1 MTTATATQSRLVLG
15 YAAALGAAFCYGA
28 AAVIVRKIVDDYSSP
43 MVGAAFSLL
52 FGTLIIALIFR
63 KTAVTDITAAPRRG
77 LGLMVLAGVAATW
90 GVIFWFLAIDSAS
103 VVLVAPLSGTYPLWS
118 ILLAH
123 LFLRRIER
131 VTWRTVLG
139 ALMLV
144 AGVALIAVGEG

>member
-1 MTTATATQSRLVLG
+1 M
-15 YAAALGAAFCYGA
+15 
-28 AAVIVRKIVDDYSSP
+28 
-43 MVGAAFSLL
+43 
-52 FGTLIIALIFR
+52 
-63 KTAVTDITAAPRRG
+63 
-77 LGLMVLAGVAATW
+77 MVLAGVAATW

-103 VVLVAPLSGTYPLWS
+103 VVLVAPLSGSYPLWS